1 MQAAQLY
8 GGDLV
13 ISYIGSMN
21 YPDLGAEIAD
31 LLLRLQ
37 DVNWVICIG
46 VFGGDLILSVRSR
59 SLELGAGELVQ
70 RIVGDLG
77 TAGGHGTMAGGHIQL
92 NQHNPQQLVDQLSK
106 SALQHL
112 KKDISLVGKPLI

>member
-1 MQAAQLY
+1 MQAALLY
-8 GGDLV
+8 DGDLV

-46 VFGGDLILSVRSR
+46 VFGGDLVLSLRSR
-59 SLELGAGELVQ
+59 SLELGAGDLVQ
-70 RIVGDLG
+70 RIVGELG

-92 NQHNPQQLVDQLSK
+92 NQHEPDQLSDQLSK
-106 SALQHL
+106 TALQHI
-112 KKDISLVGKPLI
+112 KGDESLVGKPLI